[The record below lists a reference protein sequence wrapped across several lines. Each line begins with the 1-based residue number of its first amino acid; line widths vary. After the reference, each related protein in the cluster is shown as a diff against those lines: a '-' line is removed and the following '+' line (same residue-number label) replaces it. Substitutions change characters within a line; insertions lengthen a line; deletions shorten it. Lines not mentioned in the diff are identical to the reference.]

1 MITVEEAE
9 KIVMSHVMD
18 YGEETINIEETMN
31 KVLREDISADRD
43 FPPFNRVTMDGIA
56 INFEAFKNGKRTFK
70 IEGVA
75 AAGSPQMK
83 LVDSENCLEVMT
95 GAILPENV
103 DTVIRYEDIEDADGI
118 ATIIEEQIKQGQ
130 NIHGKGEDR
139 LKGDVILK
147 SGTVLSAA
155 EIGVIATV
163 GKAEISVS
171 KTPRTIIISSGDELV
186 EIDEKPKA
194 HQIRKSNVYS
204 LLAYLKTFGVEADQ
218 VHLTDDLEDI
228 KNQVAH
234 FLENY
239 DVIILSGGVSKGKF
253 DFIPQAMDELGV
265 EKLFHKIKQR
275 PGKPFWFGKHP
286 DGPLVFALP
295 GNPVS
300 SFMCFQCYIL
310 PWLKASLGIE
320 STKVLKAKLAQEISF
335 KPELSYFMQVK
346 VEFNEEGTLMAIPV
360 EGHGSGDLANLADA
374 DAFLELPMGKDIYEK
389 GEVHKLHL
397 FRKIF

>member
-265 EKLFHKIKQR
+265 EKLFHKIT
-275 PGKPFWFGKHP
+275 HY
-286 DGPLVFALP
+286 PL
-295 GNPVS
+295 
-300 SFMCFQCYIL
+300 
-310 PWLKASLGIE
+310 LK
-320 STKVLKAKLAQEISF
+320 
-335 KPELSYFMQVK
+335 
-346 VEFNEEGTLMAIPV
+346 N
-360 EGHGSGDLANLADA
+360 
-374 DAFLELPMGKDIYEK
+374 
-389 GEVHKLHL
+389 
-397 FRKIF
+397 